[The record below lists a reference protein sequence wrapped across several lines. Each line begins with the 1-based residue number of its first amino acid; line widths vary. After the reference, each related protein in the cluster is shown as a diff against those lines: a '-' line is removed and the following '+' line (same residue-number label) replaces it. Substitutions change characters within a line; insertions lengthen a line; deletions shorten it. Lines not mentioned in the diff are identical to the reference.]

1 MNYITLSRAFPV
13 WVPIYE
19 VKLDFRIGKLGDNL
33 DALPL
38 LILFMLDNHKS
49 IEDIAMVTQLST
61 SIIEQEIQRMQKA
74 GLLQE
79 EGEIL
84 PSEPGARILQI
95 YRLAERLSQGE
106 QSFYVDTLNRKL
118 HLHQGNDVVSEE
130 EPTGSC
136 FIHIKETTIPQGRSK
151 SLFSGTYNAVQELLE
166 MQKSGLDSDEFNYL
180 TYVGEKK
187 YLQRYVRKLPIFGVE
202 MTEPGSFKDA
212 VQCEFAYNLYVFP
225 LEGKSYTFYVDPVSH
240 KLRKEKLPVPKFS
253 SKKGSLCFDNTMAPQ
268 KELEIVREAIQEIAQ
283 QDGKEIPWENL
294 RQYQA
299 TIRGYAEATEL
310 FEGGNDEA

>member
-1 MNYITLSRAFPV
+1 MNYITLSRGFPV

-19 VKLDFRIGKLGDNL
+19 VKLDFRIGKLGDKL

-38 LILFMLDNHKS
+38 LILFMLDDHKS
-49 IEDIAMVTQLST
+49 IENIAMVTQLST

-151 SLFSGTYNAVQELLE
+151 SLFSGTYNAVQALLE
-166 MQKSGLDSDEFNYL
+166 GQESALNSDEFNYL

-187 YLQRYVRKLPIFGVE
+187 YLQRHIRKLPVFAIE
-202 MTEPGSFKDA
+202 TEEPGNLEEA
-212 VQCEFAYNLYVFP
+212 VQCEFSYHLYVLP
-225 LEGKSYTFYVDPVSH
+225 LEGKSYIFYLDPVTH
-240 KLRKEKLPVPKFS
+240 ELRTKKAPVPAFS
-253 SKKGSLCFDNTMAPQ
+253 SKKGSLCFDDTMIP
-268 KELEIVREAIQEIAQ
+268 ERETEIIRAAIQKNVP
-283 QDGKEIPWENL
+283 QDGQEIPWESL

-299 TIRGYAEATEL
+299 TLRGYAEAKEI
-310 FEGGNDEA
+310 FEGDNDEA